1 MRLRRDPLYKVILLL
16 VYLGVITLLIFSKLI
31 QFLILISF
39 GFFATLLF
47 YKLVK

>member
-16 VYLGVITLLIFSKLI
+16 VYLGVITLLIFSKLT